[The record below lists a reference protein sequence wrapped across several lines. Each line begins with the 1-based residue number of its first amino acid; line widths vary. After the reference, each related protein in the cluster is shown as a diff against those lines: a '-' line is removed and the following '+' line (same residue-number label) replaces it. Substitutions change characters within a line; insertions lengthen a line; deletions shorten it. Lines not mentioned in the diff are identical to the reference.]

1 MSNWETVVNKK
12 KSHVTKADVRRVKK
26 KFVEGDSVPKI
37 EKQGNFFL
45 QNNVLKIFAVIL
57 FISHVRQN
65 ILVY

>member
-37 EKQGNFFL
+37 EKQGNF
-45 QNNVLKIFAVIL
+45 
-57 FISHVRQN
+57 
-65 ILVY
+65 

>member
-37 EKQGNFFL
+37 EKKGVYFFSYNL
-45 QNNVLKIFAVIL
+45 HRFLIITFSIGIL
-57 FISHVRQN
+57 I
-65 ILVY
+65 